1 MPNTPAHRRLRSMV
15 TSNDL
20 KEASVEHTGTIAG
33 WDGFTPRVKQVL
45 LMIPWTATEA
55 DACRH
60 VGFDL
65 YDWRKA
71 KGKNPLIKNAVNQRR
86 AFMASFIRE
95 ASHELLSRSVF
106 ELSTMLDDPNIETKE
121 RLQVIDRIMKLTG
134 FDKLPPPE
142 PQQTQVNTFIRFA
155 GSKSAPLEDEPIQ
168 LEVQNA

>member
-1 MPNTPAHRRLRSMV
+1 MPHTPAHRRLQSLV
-15 TSNDL
+15 TADDL
-20 KEASVEHTGTIAG
+20 NEASAVNTARILG
-33 WDGFTPRVKQVL
+33 WDDFPPRVKQVL
-45 LMIPWTATEA
+45 LMIPWMASETEA
-55 DACRH
+55 CKQAGVDAS
-60 VGFDL
+60 
-65 YDWRKA
+65 DWRKA

-142 PQQTQVNTFIRFA
+142 PQQTQVNTFIRFD

-168 LEVQNA
+168 VEVQNA